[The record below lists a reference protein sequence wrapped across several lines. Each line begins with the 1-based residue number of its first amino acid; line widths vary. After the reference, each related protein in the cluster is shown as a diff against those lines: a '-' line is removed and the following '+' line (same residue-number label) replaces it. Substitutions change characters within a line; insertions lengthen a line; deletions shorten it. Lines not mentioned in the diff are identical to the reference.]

1 MAYKLTT
8 QNYKYT
14 AFIYEEKITL
24 KYLNIFSELGF
35 RDLLFKKLNGKAF
48 PNIILALKFE
58 TNEENIITSA
68 NVSWNFHED
77 ELDRPQNDIIFF
89 YNRDRAQGLINR
101 HIDEAIDEYFNSLE
115 CNELLTKLLTDVPR
129 LKKIIDKV
137 D

>member
-48 PNIILALKFE
+48 PKIILTLKFE

-68 NVSWNFHED
+68 KVSWKFHED
-77 ELDRPQNDIIFF
+77 EIFEDREIFF
-89 YNRDRAQGLINR
+89 YNRDRSQGRINS
-101 HIDEAIDEYFNSLE
+101 HIDEAIDEYFNSLG

-129 LKKIIDKV
+129 LKQIIDKV

>member
-48 PNIILALKFE
+48 PKIILTLKFE

-68 NVSWNFHED
+68 KVSWKFHED
-77 ELDRPQNDIIFF
+77 EIFEDREIFF
-89 YNRDRAQGLINR
+89 YNRDRSQGRINS

-115 CNELLTKLLTDVPR
+115 CNELITKLLTDVPR
-129 LKKIIDKV
+129 LKQIIDKV

>member
-48 PNIILALKFE
+48 PKIILTLKFE

-68 NVSWNFHED
+68 KVSWKFHED
-77 ELDRPQNDIIFF
+77 EIFEDREIFF
-89 YNRDRAQGLINR
+89 YNRDRSQGRINR

>member
-48 PNIILALKFE
+48 PKIILTLKFE

-68 NVSWNFHED
+68 KVSWKFHED
-77 ELDRPQNDIIFF
+77 EIFEDREIFF
-89 YNRDRAQGLINR
+89 YNRDRSQGRINS

-115 CNELLTKLLTDVPR
+115 CNELITKLLTDVPR
-129 LKKIIDKV
+129 LKKIIDKG

>member
-48 PNIILALKFE
+48 PKIILTLKFE

-68 NVSWNFHED
+68 KVSWKFHED
-77 ELDRPQNDIIFF
+77 EIFEDREIFF
-89 YNRDRAQGLINR
+89 YNRDRSQGRINR

-129 LKKIIDKV
+129 LKQIIDKV

>member
-48 PNIILALKFE
+48 PKIILTLKFE

-68 NVSWNFHED
+68 KVSWKFHED
-77 ELDRPQNDIIFF
+77 EIFEDREIFF
-89 YNRDRAQGLINR
+89 YNRDRSQGRINS

-129 LKKIIDKV
+129 LKQIIDKV

>member
-48 PNIILALKFE
+48 PKIILTLKFE

-68 NVSWNFHED
+68 KVSWKFHED
-77 ELDRPQNDIIFF
+77 EIFEDREIFF
-89 YNRDRAQGLINR
+89 YNRDRSQGRINS

-115 CNELLTKLLTDVPR
+115 CNELITKLLTDVPR
-129 LKKIIDKV
+129 LKEIIDKV

>member
-1 MAYKLTT
+1 MVYKLTT

-48 PNIILALKFE
+48 PKIILTLKFE

-68 NVSWNFHED
+68 KVSWKFHED
-77 ELDRPQNDIIFF
+77 EIFEDREIFF
-89 YNRDRAQGLINR
+89 YNRDRSQGRINS

-115 CNELLTKLLTDVPR
+115 CNELITKLLTDVPR

>member
-24 KYLNIFSELGF
+24 KYLNIFSEAGF

-48 PNIILALKFE
+48 PKIILTLKFE

-68 NVSWNFHED
+68 KVSWKFHED
-77 ELDRPQNDIIFF
+77 EIFEDREIFF
-89 YNRDRAQGLINR
+89 YNRDRSQGRINS

-129 LKKIIDKV
+129 LKQIIDKV

>member
-1 MAYKLTT
+1 MAFKLTT

-48 PNIILALKFE
+48 PKIILTLKFE

-68 NVSWNFHED
+68 KVSWKFHED
-77 ELDRPQNDIIFF
+77 EIFEDREIFF
-89 YNRDRAQGLINR
+89 YNRDRSQGRINS

-129 LKKIIDKV
+129 LKQIIDKV

>member
-48 PNIILALKFE
+48 PKIILTLKFE

-68 NVSWNFHED
+68 KVSWKFHED
-77 ELDRPQNDIIFF
+77 EIFEDREIFF

>member
-48 PNIILALKFE
+48 PKIILTLKFE

-68 NVSWNFHED
+68 KVSWKFHED
-77 ELDRPQNDIIFF
+77 EIFEDREIFF
-89 YNRDRAQGLINR
+89 YNRDRSQGRINS

-115 CNELLTKLLTDVPR
+115 CNELITKLLTDVPR
-129 LKKIIDKV
+129 LKKIIDQV

>member
-14 AFIYEEKITL
+14 AFICEEKITL

-48 PNIILALKFE
+48 PNIILTLKFE

-68 NVSWNFHED
+68 NVSWKFHED
-77 ELDRPQNDIIFF
+77 EIFEDREIFF
-89 YNRDRAQGLINR
+89 YNRDRSQGRINS

-115 CNELLTKLLTDVPR
+115 CNELITKLLTDVPR
-129 LKKIIDKV
+129 LKQIIDKV

>member
-14 AFIYEEKITL
+14 AFIYEEKITI

-48 PNIILALKFE
+48 PKIILTLKFE

-68 NVSWNFHED
+68 KVSWKFHED
-77 ELDRPQNDIIFF
+77 EIFEDREIFF
-89 YNRDRAQGLINR
+89 YNRDRSQGRINS

-115 CNELLTKLLTDVPR
+115 CNELITKLLTDVPR
-129 LKKIIDKV
+129 LKQIIDKV

>member
-48 PNIILALKFE
+48 PNIILTLKFE

-68 NVSWNFHED
+68 NVSWKFHED

-89 YNRDRAQGLINR
+89 YNRDRAQGR
-101 HIDEAIDEYFNSLE
+101 IDSHVTEAVDEYFNSLE
-115 CNELLTKLLTDVPR
+115 LNDLLQKLLNDVCR
-129 LKKIIDKV
+129 LKDLIEV
-137 D
+137 VE